1 MSGEVHTPAEVH
13 TSGGASTTT
22 DRRVLR
28 GQRNRAALVDAVIDL
43 IEEGELTPTAGQIAE
58 RAGVALRSIYHH
70 FDDLDGLTRAVAD
83 EQLIRLADVLQPI
96 PTDAPFDERLS
107 VFVTQR
113 AELMERGMAV
123 YRASLLAVQRNPAVA
138 GRMELTNRFLREEL
152 AQTFAKELK
161 ERPGWVLEALD
172 VLTSYDGWIRLRLGQ
187 GLSVLRARRLLAGA
201 VPALLGV
208 GTEPQVEGDG

>member
-1 MSGEVHTPAEVH
+1 MSGEAPPSGDAPA
-13 TSGGASTTT
+13 TT

-70 FDDLDGLTRAVAD
+70 FDDLDGLARAVAD
-83 EQLIRLADVLQPI
+83 EQLIRLADVLRPI

-107 VFVTQR
+107 VFVRQR

-123 YRASLLAVQRNPAVA
+123 YRASLLAVPRNPAV
-138 GRMELTNRFLREEL
+138 GRRMAFTNQFLREEL
-152 AQTFAKELK
+152 AQTFAEELK
-161 ERPGWVLEALD
+161 GRPGWVLEALD
-172 VLTSYDGWIRLRLGQ
+172 LLTSYDGWIRLRLGQ
-187 GLSVLRARRLLAGA
+187 GLSVLRARRLIAGV
-201 VPALLGV
+201 VPDLLGV
-208 GTEPQVEGDG
+208 GTEPQVEGEGRG

>member
-1 MSGEVHTPAEVH
+1 MSGE
-13 TSGGASTTT
+13 ASAPGDAPSTT

-28 GQRNRAALVDAVIDL
+28 GQRNRAALVTAVIDL
-43 IEEGELTPTAGQIAE
+43 MEEGELTPTAGQIAE

-96 PTDAPFDERLS
+96 PTGAPFDERLS
-107 VFVTQR
+107 MFVRQR

-123 YRASLLAVQRNPAVA
+123 YRASMLAVQRNPAVA
-138 GRMELTNRFLREEL
+138 GRMEFTNRFLREEL
-152 AQTFAKELK
+152 AQTFAKELTP
-161 ERPGWVLEALD
+161 RPGWVLESLD
-172 VLTSYDGWIRLRLGQ
+172 LLTSYDGWVRLRLGQ
-187 GLSVLRARRLLAGA
+187 GLSVVRARRLIAGA
-201 VPALLGV
+201 VPTLLGV

>member
-1 MSGEVHTPAEVH
+1 MSGEVPA
-13 TSGGASTTT
+13 TGDATATTT

-43 IEEGELTPTAGQIAE
+43 IDEGELTPTAGQIAE

-70 FDDLDGLTRAVAD
+70 FHDLDGLTRAVAD

-96 PTDAPFDERLS
+96 PTDAPFEQRLAT
-107 VFVTQR
+107 FVKQR

-123 YRASLLAVQRNPAVA
+123 YRASLLAVQRNPAV
-138 GRMELTNRFLREEL
+138 GRRMELTNRFLREEL
-152 AQTFAKELK
+152 AQTFAEELK
-161 ERPGWVLEALD
+161 ARPGWVLDALD

-187 GLSVLRARRLLAGA
+187 GLSVARARRLIAGA
-201 VPALLGV
+201 VLHLLAV
-208 GTEPQVEGDG
+208 EPEPSGRG